1 MANKMPLSIPAD
13 EPILLASRSC
23 RPHMRMRP
31 PRADT
36 GAGAK
41 PRAPSLHLPAQDE
54 MEFDGEEH
62 KDEDTEEVLT
72 LEVDPIPEISDLP
85 IHVVPVRNVW
95 EMPRIWDLDAIS
107 K

>member
-23 RPHMRMRP
+23 
-31 PRADT
+31 
-36 GAGAK
+36 
-41 PRAPSLHLPAQDE
+41 
-54 MEFDGEEH
+54 EEH
-62 KDEDTEEVLT
+62 KDEDTEEVLI

>member
-1 MANKMPLSIPAD
+1 MGAPFD
-13 EPILLASRSC
+13 SC
-23 RPHMRMRP
+23 RRADLACESQLSAAHANAPA
-31 PRADT
+31 RADT